1 MKIYLAAQF
10 KEQDI
15 MIQWSILLREHGHFI
30 TSRWL
35 FATEELTNTSKA
47 YNAATIDLEDIDE
60 AECLIS
66 STLKRG
72 ELFTGGGRHIEY
84 GYALAKGK
92 KLINVGG
99 FESVFHNL
107 AITVPFIQDALP
119 YLK

>member
-1 MKIYLAAQF
+1 MKIYLASQF
-10 KEQDI
+10 KEQET
-15 MIQWSILLREHGHFI
+15 MIQWSILLREHNHFI

-35 FATEELTNTSKA
+35 FATEELTNTSNA
-47 YNAATIDLEDIDE
+47 YDAAKVDLEDIDE

-66 STLKRG
+66 STLNRG

-84 GYALAKGK
+84 GYALAKRK

-107 AITVPFIQDALP
+107 AITVPYIKDVLP